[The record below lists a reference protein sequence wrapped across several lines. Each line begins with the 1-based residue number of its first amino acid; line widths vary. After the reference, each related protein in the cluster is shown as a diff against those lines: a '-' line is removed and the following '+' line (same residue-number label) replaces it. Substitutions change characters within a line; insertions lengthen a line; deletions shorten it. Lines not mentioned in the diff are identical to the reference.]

1 MLSGVLLGVLNFV
14 MVRGAAFVSRKRKPA
29 KIAKYRR
36 PLNINIGMIIFG
48 IIFIYIIIC
57 VYIYFTSRHIIGYE
71 VTTGSLSVSNVY
83 TGIALRS
90 EEPVMSPQSGY
101 VNYFAREGEHVGVG
115 NLVCTIDESGKIADL
130 IETDDASIQLSS
142 ADLSQLKTDIVN
154 FDHNFSPQSFDSVY
168 DFKYQIKGTTLK
180 LSNHNMLS
188 NLNQITGEASGLVN
202 LCRAGKSGVVVYSI
216 DGYEALEPSSIT
228 KSILHKEE
236 YEEKKLTANELVSNQ
251 DAIYKIIT
259 EEDWSVVI
267 ETEPERA
274 EELLED
280 EYVKVKFLK
289 NQITSWGKVSVL
301 QNQDGTYVKLDFN
314 NSMITFATDRF
325 LDIEIMQEEEKGL
338 KIPNSAIVEKEF
350 YLIPKEYLIK
360 GGNSSK
366 SGFMRETYGEDGT
379 VTTEF
384 VETTLYSESDTDYY
398 VDTSALRIGDYIC
411 KPDSTEKYPVSK
423 VGTLVGVYNINKGYA
438 DFKEITVLYSNDE
451 YSIVKS
457 NTTYGLSVYDHI
469 VLEAE
474 SIQVD
479 DFIH

>member
-1 MLSGVLLGVLNFV
+1 MSG
-14 MVRGAAFVSRKRKPA
+14 KKKPT
-29 KIAKYRR
+29 KITKYRH

-48 IIFIYIIIC
+48 IIFIYIVIC
-57 VYIYFTSRHIIGYE
+57 VYMYFTSKHIIGYE

-83 TGIALRS
+83 TGLALRK
-90 EEPVMSPQSGY
+90 EEPVASTQSGY

-130 IETDDASIQLSS
+130 IDTDDASIQLSKD
-142 ADLSQLKTDIVN
+142 DLSQMKTDIVN
-154 FDHNFSPQSFDSVY
+154 FTHNFTTKEFSTVY
-168 DFKYQIKGTTLK
+168 DFKYELKGTALK
-180 LSNHNMLS
+180 LSNHNMLN
-188 NLNQITGEASGLVN
+188 NLEKIKGEASGLVN
-202 LCRAGKSGVVVYSI
+202 LCNASKSGVVVYSV
-216 DGYEALEPSSIT
+216 DGYETLEPSAIT
-228 KSILHKEE
+228 KELMNEKE
-236 YEEKKLTANELVSNQ
+236 YKREKLVANELVSNG
-251 DAIYKIIT
+251 DPLYKLVTDENWSII
-259 EEDWSVVI
+259 I
-267 ETEPERA
+267 ETTPERA
-274 EELLED
+274 EELLQK
-280 EYVKVKFLK
+280 EYVNVKFLK
-289 NQITSWGKVSVL
+289 NQMTSWGKVNVL

-314 NSMITFATDRF
+314 NSMITFAADRF
-325 LDIEIMQEEEKGL
+325 VDIEIMEDEEEGL

-350 YLIPKEYLIK
+350 YLVPKDYIIK

-366 SGFMRETYGEDGT
+366 NGFMREIYEDGT

-384 VETTLYSESDTDYY
+384 IETTIYSESDTDYY
-398 VDTSALRIGDYIC
+398 VDTITLRIGDYIC
-411 KPDSTEKYPVSK
+411 KPDSTEKYPISK

-474 SIQVD
+474 SVMDD